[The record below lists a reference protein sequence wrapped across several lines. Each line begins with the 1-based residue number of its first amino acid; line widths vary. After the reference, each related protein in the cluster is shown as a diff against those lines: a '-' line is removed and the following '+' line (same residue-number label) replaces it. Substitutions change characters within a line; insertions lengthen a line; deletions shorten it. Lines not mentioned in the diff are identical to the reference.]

1 CSSNGCGAA
10 SNTRRS
16 ICTPTTAS
24 AKLAPRSAATS
35 SSTISV
41 GRMRALTAPH
51 PIKPTSLRCRSA
63 WQPNLGRG
71 FTYRCG
77 KSVQTTGTTSVS
89 ICFNYSIV
97 RTSRR
102 FLAQVQGEII
112 SRNRE
117 DENRLNLLQDAI
129 TSVFDRMNN
138 QFEGRQFEFSNDVAH
153 SIQKFLVRFDA
164 IFTLNQDLLLEIH

>member
-77 KSVQTTGTTSVS
+77 KSVQTTGTTSIGLTRAHLNVL
-89 ICFNYSIV
+89 V
-97 RTSRR
+97 DLDAQRR
-102 FLAQVQGEII
+102 FEVQGQAVKDFLTTMLYKHLLPLEPDLGKM
-112 SRNRE
+112 SVSE
-117 DENRLNLLQDAI
+117 FENLLCTKLFDEDA
-129 TSVFDRMNN
+129 TY
-138 QFEGRQFEFSNDVAH
+138 
-153 SIQKFLVRFDA
+153 
-164 IFTLNQDLLLEIH
+164 

>member
-1 CSSNGCGAA
+1 MRLQLQ
-10 SNTRRS
+10 TEPVPE

-77 KSVQTTGTTSVS
+77 KSVQTTGTTSDQGSALTVPPPP
-89 ICFNYSIV
+89 
-97 RTSRR
+97 
-102 FLAQVQGEII
+102 AEQPAMQQQQQVQPKDDDKKE
-112 SRNRE
+112 
-117 DENRLNLLQDAI
+117 
-129 TSVFDRMNN
+129 
-138 QFEGRQFEFSNDVAH
+138 
-153 SIQKFLVRFDA
+153 
-164 IFTLNQDLLLEIH
+164 